1 VRVVNSLIPV
11 INWTEFNMQHLFK
24 LSQNYLRLLYK
35 LLCNL
40 LSGFHFVPFKI
51 ILTVA
56 ALFEHST
63 FGIGLYIKST
73 AHSAQ

>member
-35 LLCNL
+35 FLCNM
-40 LSGFHFVPFKI
+40 LSEFHFPFKI
-51 ILTVA
+51 LLIEVG
-56 ALFEHST
+56 LFEHPT
-63 FGIGLYIKST
+63 LGIGLHIKGA